1 MYFKANFM
9 AISHMEDSTQ
19 LRYMYI
25 IKHNSGI
32 HSSPLDLDIFF
43 FLDVSSLLRVSK
55 CNFWALFLL
64 SVYNKS
70 IACQLVMCIVLCSVL
85 FALRISIAVNN

>member
-1 MYFKANFM
+1 MYFKDNFM
-9 AISHMEDSTQ
+9 AISHTEDSTQ

-25 IKHNSGI
+25 IKHSSGI
-32 HSSPLDLDIFF
+32 HSSPLDLDFFF
-43 FLDVSSLLRVSK
+43 FLDLRVSK

-70 IACQLVMCIVLCSVL
+70 IACQLVMCIVLCCL
-85 FALRISIAVNN
+85 H